1 MTCAVRLD
9 RSVPDRRSRPGPTER
24 LAFREMTADD
34 LELMA
39 DLLGDPEV
47 MAFYAHPKDRA
58 EALDWIGWNQR
69 LYRERGFGL
78 WVIEIREG
86 GAFVGDCGL
95 TPQDVDGNTEIEVG
109 YHVRRSLQGRGY
121 ATEAAAAARDYAR
134 DVLRLDR
141 LVAII
146 HPANVASQR
155 VAEKIGLALEQE
167 LDRHGKRRRIYAGRI
182 SEKGGP
188 GNARPV

>member
-1 MTCAVRLD
+1 
-9 RSVPDRRSRPGPTER
+9 
-24 LAFREMTADD
+24 MTADD
-34 LELMA
+34 VELMA

-86 GAFVGDCGL
+86 GAFVGDCGI
-95 TPQDVDGNTEIEVG
+95 TPQDVDGTIEIEVG
-109 YHVRRSLQGRGY
+109 YHVRRSL
-121 ATEAAAAARDYAR
+121 
-134 DVLRLDR
+134 LD
-141 LVAII
+141 
-146 HPANVASQR
+146 H
-155 VAEKIGLALEQE
+155 
-167 LDRHGKRRRIYAGRI
+167 HGKCRRIYGGHI

>member
-1 MTCAVRLD
+1 M
-9 RSVPDRRSRPGPTER
+9 
-24 LAFREMTADD
+24 
-34 LELMA
+34 
-39 DLLGDPEV
+39 
-47 MAFYAHPKDRA
+47 
-58 EALDWIGWNQR
+58 
-69 LYRERGFGL
+69 
-78 WVIEIREG
+78 IEIRDG

-95 TPQDVDGNTEIEVG
+95 TPQDVDGTIEIEVG

-146 HPANVASQR
+146 HPANVATQR

-182 SEKGGP
+182 SENGGP
-188 GNARPV
+188 GNADWSDVSYTGPWPMRRLRVVVRRLGVVRSRADCAVGAQSRTARLGG